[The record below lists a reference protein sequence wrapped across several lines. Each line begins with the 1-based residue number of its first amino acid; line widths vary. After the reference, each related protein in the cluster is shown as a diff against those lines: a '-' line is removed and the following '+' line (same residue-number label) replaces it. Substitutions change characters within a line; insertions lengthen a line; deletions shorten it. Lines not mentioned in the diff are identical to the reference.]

1 MKNLLCLIL
10 LVSFISCGRKGNVP
24 EEKIITVSI
33 APFKYFI
40 EAIAKDEYE
49 INVMVPAGSNPHIY
63 EPYPVQVSKLE
74 KSVAYISNGFL
85 GFEMTW
91 LDRFYEMNSK
101 MKRLSVGEYVE
112 PIKSEDHNEGDHVEG
127 TDPHY
132 WVSPRCAYQIAA
144 SVKTFLTELN
154 PDRKRIYEEN
164 YQELLGKIRH
174 ADELA
179 KELSSS
185 VSKKCFMIYHPN
197 LAYLARDYGL
207 EEIAVENEGKEPS
220 PSRMKYLIDRA
231 KKDNIKVILVQKEYD
246 TRNARAVADEAGAK
260 VIIIDPLSEDWY
272 SATVQII
279 EILKNSF
286 ELLMN

>member
-154 PDRKRIYEEN
+154 PDSKRIYEEN

-174 ADELA
+174 ADDLA

>member
-10 LVSFISCGRKGNVP
+10 LVSFVSCGRKGNVP